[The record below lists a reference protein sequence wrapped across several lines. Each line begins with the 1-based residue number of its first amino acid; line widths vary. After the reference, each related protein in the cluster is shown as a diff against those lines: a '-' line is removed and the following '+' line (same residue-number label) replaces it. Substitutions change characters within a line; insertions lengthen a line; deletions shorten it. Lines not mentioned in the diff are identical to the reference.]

1 MPWLRRDELR
11 IGLGCM
17 RLDPDDVATIQ
28 AAAAAGITVFDTARA
43 YERNEALV
51 ARALRDV
58 PGARIVTKGG
68 MARPNGAWVP
78 DGRAK
83 AIRADC
89 EASLE
94 ALAGLEIDL
103 YLLHAP
109 DPRTPWRTS
118 VRALA
123 RLVDDG
129 LVDRVGIC
137 NVTRAQ
143 LDEAV
148 DLAPIAAVQVALSVF
163 DDRALR
169 GGIVDRCGELGIA
182 LVAHS
187 PLGGPRRVGRLA
199 KHEGLVDVAR
209 ARGATEAEVAL
220 AWLLGLG
227 EHVVAIPGARR
238 PETAR
243 SAARAPSLT
252 LTEDE
257 SGHIATARPR
267 ARRRPALGDV
277 VVVMGVPGAGK
288 SRLAAEHVERGY
300 IRLNRDERGGSLRE
314 LADELERSLADGA
327 REVVLDNT
335 YLTRASRSYVVDAAE
350 RHGLAARCLWLE
362 TPLAQ
367 AQINLVERL
376 LDRFDELPTPATLK
390 TVARDEQGLLSP
402 TQQMRAFRE
411 LEPPSAD
418 EGFADGRAHRVH
430 ARSRHWDGRR
440 LRRGR
445 SRGGAPT
452 RRHRT
457 RSAASGVRLAPGRL
471 AARPRGCGRGR
482 RRRNHRAGRSRDLP
496 TSGRASDLLVPSAA
510 SRPAA
515 RIRAQARGRHRAVGR
530 RRREHRAS
538 HPRERARRDVPPAGV
553 TQLPSGQPPRW
564 STIG

>member
-1 MPWLRRDELR
+1 M
-11 IGLGCM
+11 
-17 RLDPDDVATIQ
+17 
-28 AAAAAGITVFDTARA
+28 
-43 YERNEALV
+43 
-51 ARALRDV
+51 
-58 PGARIVTKGG
+58 TKGG

-148 DLAPIAAVQVALSVF
+148 DLAPIAAVQVAMSVF

-199 KHEGLVDVAR
+199 KHEGLVEVAR

-390 TVARDEQGLLSP
+390 SGRPRRAGTAHADAADASVPRARASVGGRGLRRRSSTSRSRALPALGRPASSSRPQPWRRSHSQTSNPERRIWCSTGARAARCSTSRMRSRSSP
-402 TQQMRAFRE
+402 T
-411 LEPPSAD
+411 EPPGRSKPRSAHI
-418 EGFADGRAHRVH
+418 RAGLRPAGAVRRFP
-430 ARSRHWDGRR
+430 ACRSHSRAGTGSTP
-440 LRRGR
+440 RGR
-445 SRGGAPT
+445 SSSARAP
-452 RRHRT
+452 RIAPSRT
-457 RSAASGVRLAPGRL
+457 RSA
-471 AARPRGCGRGR
+471 R
-482 RRRNHRAGRSRDLP
+482 RTSSRS
-496 TSGRASDLLVPSAA
+496 
-510 SRPAA
+510 
-515 RIRAQARGRHRAVGR
+515 
-530 RRREHRAS
+530 
-538 HPRERARRDVPPAGV
+538 
-553 TQLPSGQPPRW
+553 
-564 STIG
+564 